1 MLPIGDANVVEM
13 DALRLSAEREQIYEE
28 SPNYGS
34 HPHFTSHL
42 RIPDFDRRRCLMTT
56 ATDMTSI
63 IGHAEIA
70 AFAESNVNLPHSAVT
85 EYRERVNR
93 LRDSLQ
99 AKIAADSAYAVVRV
113 RNAGSLAK
121 GTALRTTSDFDLAV
135 YVRPDSVPQDPT
147 QLSPWLIARLKEA
160 RPQLD
165 DDQFET
171 HDHCVSIVYKDGR
184 RVDIVPILDAGDG
197 SGDGDLIRKDTG
209 DKVRTNVRRHIEFVR
224 ARKARCPV
232 HYRQVIRLLK
242 WWAAQQKAQDETFR
256 FKSYFAELLCSH
268 LLDTGTNFSSY
279 PDALASIFTYIKV
292 TGLTTPIIFE
302 DYYKRSAVPNSAHGI
317 MTVIDAVNPEN
328 NILRDYTES
337 HRRAIVSAAGSA
349 VDAIDYAEFIPNH
362 KRNDA
367 IAAWA
372 EILGHQF
379 RG

>member
-1 MLPIGDANVVEM
+1 M
-13 DALRLSAEREQIYEE
+13 SS
-28 SPNYGS
+28 SP
-34 HPHFTSHL
+34 T
-42 RIPDFDRRRCLMTT
+42 DT
-56 ATDMTSI
+56 ASL
-63 IGHAEIA
+63 IGHAEIV
-70 AFAESNVNLPHSAVT
+70 AFAESHVNLPHSKVT
-85 EYRERVNR
+85 EYRERVNS
-93 LRDSLQ
+93 LRASLE
-99 AKIAADSAYAVVRV
+99 AKIAADPAYAVVRV

-147 QLSPWLIARLKEA
+147 RLSSWLVARLKEA

-165 DDQFET
+165 DDQFEI

-209 DKVRTNVRRHIEFVR
+209 DKVRTNVSRHIEFVR
-224 ARKARCPV
+224 VRKVRCPV

-268 LLDTGTNFSSY
+268 LLDTGADFSSY
-279 PDALASIFTYIKV
+279 PEALASIFTYIKV

-302 DYYKRSAVPNSAHGI
+302 DYYERSVVPDSVHGI
-317 MTVIDAVNPEN
+317 ITVIDAVNPEN
-328 NILRDYTES
+328 NIMRDYTENN
-337 HRRAIVSAAGSA
+337 RRAIVTAASAAL
-349 VDAIDYAEFIPNH
+349 DAIDYAEFIPSH
-362 KRNDA
+362 QRNDA
-367 IAAWA
+367 IAAWT